1 MNDLLLRALKCEKVE
16 RPPVWFMRQA
26 GRFLPEYRELR
37 KVHTL
42 NHLFHTPELAAQ
54 VTRQPLD
61 ILGVDA
67 AILFSDIL
75 VITEVF
81 GYRVDFPQKGGIHL
95 EAPAQATS
103 LSVADTL
110 HYVKKTIQLLKPTL
124 NVPLIGFCGGP
135 FTVAKYMQ
143 QISHEW
149 LEKITEAS
157 IAYLRMQIEAGIDAV
172 QIFDSWAGV
181 GDASDFYSFSLPYL
195 KKIVDALRP
204 EKIPV
209 ILFCRGSCR
218 FARELANL
226 KPAAISF
233 DWEQDLLELRT
244 KVPQDIAVQGNLDPE
259 IFRGPLPALEKAVEC
274 ILESMKESRGFIF
287 NLGHGVLPDTPVENA
302 LAVIKQVQYSNIHK
316 QLKVLL
322 PTQKKL

>member
-37 KVHTL
+37 KVHAL
-42 NHLFHTPELAAQ
+42 GHLFHTPELAAQ

-81 GYRVDFPQKGGIHL
+81 GYIVGFPQKGGIHL
-95 EAPAQATS
+95 EAPSEVLS
-103 LSVADTL
+103 LPVPDTL
-110 HYVKKTIQLLKPTL
+110 HYVRKTIELLKPTL

-135 FTVAKYMQ
+135 FTVAKYMH

-157 IAYLRMQIEAGIDAV
+157 IAYLQMQIEAGVDAV

-181 GDASDFYSFSLPYL
+181 GEASDFYNFSLPYL
-195 KKIVDALRP
+195 KKMVDALRP
-204 EKIPV
+204 TKVPV

-218 FARELANL
+218 FVSELADL

-233 DWEQDLLELRT
+233 DWEKDLLELRA
-244 KVPQDIAVQGNLDPE
+244 KVPKDIAVQGNLDPE
-259 IFRGPLPALEKAVEC
+259 IFRGSMPKLEKAVMH
-274 ILESMKESRGFIF
+274 ILESMKETQGFIF

-302 LAVIKQVQYSNIHK
+302 LAVVRQVHSSI
-316 QLKVLL
+316 LPVALL
-322 PTQKKL
+322 VGLSTRI